1 MAEEKKSIEISYKAN
16 LSDLKAKLKTIP
28 NITDQEAKKM
38 VAALDRQLKQAEK
51 AAKRASQASQKAARA
66 SAKAAK
72 RGSVDFKKLASSASM
87 VGASFAVMG
96 AGVLAFSQQLADLTN
111 ELTDASA
118 KSGIAVETLAGLR
131 LAAKGSGMEF
141 SNLESGL
148 IRFQTSVLD
157 ASRGSKSMTE
167 NFKALGVEVKNTD
180 GSVRDADSVFN
191 DAIRSLGEMENTTE
205 RNALAMKLF
214 GREGGAG
221 LIQSGALDSLENMKQ
236 FAKEF
241 GVAID
246 EDAIGSMGRFQRKM
260 AEFDTVAQ
268 GTMQRLL
275 GAITG
280 SDDGITAGI
289 DMATK
294 AIVAMGSIAEDSL
307 NLMSAQFEQIFL
319 SVKAA
324 GMVLDGDFAGALE
337 LSKLGAE
344 KVGQAIINVANQ
356 TSRAAEKVAELE
368 KLSSD
373 RIPKEKEIE
382 KSIRRQTKAE
392 EETVDTK
399 KEALELAKQQAK
411 IQKDLQRF
419 REKQAQSEQDI
430 IDARKELS
438 ELLIGISGSEID
450 QINLKYDK
458 EIERL
463 QELSKKA
470 EESAGVQKA
479 IQDLEEKRNDEIHKK
494 KMDQF
499 KIEQQEAIKQGEEII
514 GALSNA
520 FNASADSLEDLANRR
535 EQENINQMENELR
548 LQRLQELGETDRIK
562 NLEER
567 TEAVKSIEEQMEK
580 DREDFA
586 AKRQQAEAQAA
597 AKVFGL
603 RQGAAL
609 AETGMNIAKGIV
621 NALATY
627 PGPVGI
633 GLAGL
638 IGATG
643 AAQMAAI
650 ASQQPPSFHMGGM
663 LANDEMGARV
673 LRGEAVLD
681 RATVRRIGGE
691 EGVKKLQQ
699 GNGTGDNVMV
709 IQPFRHFGRFAREIG
724 FKPARKTG
732 IRRK

>member
-51 AAKRASQASQKAARA
+51 AAKRASQASAKAARA

-72 RGSVDFKKLASSASM
+72 RGKVDFDKLASSASM

-111 ELTDASA
+111 QLTDASA

-131 LAAKGSGMEF
+131 LAAEGSGMEF

-191 DAIRSLGEMENTTE
+191 DAIKSLGEMENTTE

-221 LIQSGALDSLENMKQ
+221 LIQSGALDNLGDMTALAKQ
-236 FAKEF
+236 F
-241 GVAID
+241 GVALD
-246 EDAIGSMGRFQRKM
+246 EEAIKKMGDFQREM
-260 AEFDTVAQ
+260 AEFDAVSQ
-268 GTMQRLL
+268 GVFQNLIESIGGADLTIRDATKTMIFL
-275 GAITG
+275 GAITEDIIG
-280 SDDGITAGI
+280 GMGQTFENAFGGMQASLMLASGDLKGALALTEELFGDTKETFSDLSNMFANASEKVDEFNRLTEQDAENQKKSTEEAKKRTDEEERKKEAIKAAVKAQKEFLKLQKNIREESREIVNLAGERVTSEYQKQVNSIKELGIEIEDHLGLLEVE
-289 DMATK
+289 K
-294 AIVAMGSIAEDSL
+294 ASLESIAETRKL
-307 NLMSAQFEQIFL
+307 NSKEAMNLRSIQHQI
-319 SVKAA
+319 
-324 GMVLDGDFAGALE
+324 G
-337 LSKLGAE
+337 
-344 KVGQAIINVANQ
+344 
-356 TSRAAEKVAELE
+356 ELE
-368 KLSSD
+368 EAQAENKKVELEELRQLYRDQHNERMEQNDQSHKKRMD
-373 RIPKEKEIE
+373 QLKEEQE
-382 KSIRRQTKAE
+382 KAIDVASQTFGAYSNMLNGIADIVENNAE
-392 EETVDTK
+392 EE
-399 KEALELAKQQAK
+399 
-411 IQKDLQRF
+411 
-419 REKQAQSEQDI
+419 
-430 IDARKELS
+430 
-438 ELLIGISGSEID
+438 G
-450 QINLKYDK
+450 
-458 EIERL
+458 
-463 QELSKKA
+463 KA
-470 EESAGVQKA
+470 
-479 IQDLEEKRNDEIHKK
+479 
-494 KMDQF
+494 
-499 KIEQQEAIKQGEEII
+499 
-514 GALSNA
+514 
-520 FNASADSLEDLANRR
+520 
-535 EQENINQMENELR
+535 
-548 LQRLQELGETDRIK
+548 
-562 NLEER
+562 
-567 TEAVKSIEEQMEK
+567 AVKV
-580 DREDFA
+580 FA
-586 AKRQQAEAQAA
+586 
-597 AKVFGL
+597 L
-603 RQGAAL
+603 RQGAAI
-609 AETGMNIAKGIV
+609 AETAMNTAKGIV

-627 PGPVGI
+627 PGPGGI
-633 GLAGL
+633 ALASI
-638 IGATG
+638 IGAAG
-643 AAQMAAI
+643 ATQMAAI

>member
-51 AAKRASQASQKAARA
+51 AAKRSSQASQKAARA

-167 NFKALGVEVKNTD
+167 NFKALGVQVKNTD

-221 LIQSGALDSLENMKQ
+221 LIQSGALDNLENMKQ

-280 SDDGITAGI
+280 SDDGITTGI

-344 KVGQAIINVANQ
+344 KVGEAIINVANQ

-382 KSIRRQTKAE
+382 RSIRRQTQAE
-392 EETVDTK
+392 EDNAKAK
-399 KEALELAKQQAK
+399 KEALELAKREAQ
-411 IQKDLQRF
+411 ILKDLERF

-463 QELSKKA
+463 QELSQKA
-470 EESAGVQKA
+470 EESAGVKQA
-479 IQDLEEKRNDEIHKK
+479 LQDLEQQRNDEIHNSR
-494 KMDQF
+494 M
-499 KIEQQEAIKQGEEII
+499 EQLQAEQDK
-514 GALSNA
+514 
-520 FNASADSLEDLANRR
+520 SLEVASQTFGAFSNMLNGIADIV
-535 EQENINQMENELR
+535 ENNA
-548 LQRLQELGETDRIK
+548 
-562 NLEER
+562 EE
-567 TEAVKSIEEQMEK
+567 EGK
-580 DREDFA
+580 A
-586 AKRQQAEAQAA
+586 AG
-597 AKVFGL
+597 KVFAL
-603 RQGAAL
+603 RQGAAI
-609 AETGMNIAKGIV
+609 AETAMNTAKGIV

-643 AAQMAAI
+643 ATQMAAI

-699 GNGTGDNVMV
+699 GNGSDNVMV

-724 FKPARKTG
+724 FKPPRKTG

>member
-1 MAEEKKSIEISYKAN
+1 MAIEKKSIEISYKAN
-16 LSDLKAKLKTIP
+16 LSDLKSKLKTIP

-191 DAIRSLGEMENTTE
+191 DAIKSLGEMENTTE

-221 LIQSGALDSLENMKQ
+221 LIQSGALDNLENMKQ

-294 AIVAMGSIAEDSL
+294 AIVAMGSIAEDNL
-307 NLMSAQFEQIFL
+307 NLMSAQFEQILL

-382 KSIRRQTKAE
+382 KSIRRQRQAE
-392 EETVDTK
+392 EDNAKAK
-399 KEALELAKQQAK
+399 KEALELAKREAQ
-411 IQKDLQRF
+411 ILKDLERF

-463 QELSKKA
+463 QELSQKA
-470 EESAGVQKA
+470 EESAGVKQA
-479 IQDLEEKRNDEIHKK
+479 LQDLEQQRNDEIHNSR
-494 KMDQF
+494 M
-499 KIEQQEAIKQGEEII
+499 EQLQAEQDK
-514 GALSNA
+514 
-520 FNASADSLEDLANRR
+520 SLEVASQTFGAFSNMLNGIADIV
-535 EQENINQMENELR
+535 ENNA
-548 LQRLQELGETDRIK
+548 
-562 NLEER
+562 EE
-567 TEAVKSIEEQMEK
+567 EGK
-580 DREDFA
+580 A
-586 AKRQQAEAQAA
+586 AG
-597 AKVFGL
+597 KVFAL
-603 RQGAAL
+603 RQGAAI
-609 AETGMNIAKGIV
+609 AETAMNTAKGIV

-643 AAQMAAI
+643 ATQMAAI
-650 ASQQPPSFHMGGM
+650 ASQKPPSFHMGGM

-724 FKPARKTG
+724 FKPPRKTG